1 MIKQWM
7 VVVVLISLSACAR
20 SGPWRTGDIDAE
32 DISAINVQN
41 YSDFDFQN
49 QDKEC
54 SPSEPCAS
62 ALVEVFADTED
73 NIGFELGFVEFSER
87 GNLFNDA
94 RANFVLNRI
103 NEYASDERGL
113 LTVVF
118 VHGWK
123 NNASTANGNVEEF
136 RKVLHGIASKQR
148 AGMVDNRRIMGL
160 YVGWRGLS
168 LDLPLLDQLTFW
180 ERKAVAEQIGENGAS
195 DLFLTLEELD
205 AKNDKNIL
213 VVIGHS
219 FGGAITLTAFN
230 EVILDRLHVQL
241 QSQQP
246 LNRPVAD
253 AMVLLN
259 PAIEAN
265 EILHIKE
272 QLVRHQTDWQR
283 IASPNLLRVVSTTA
297 DQATHLAFPVG
308 QTLGVN
314 LAWQQAQLSRDYL
327 DGSPLRDY
335 FKEEKLDTTTAG
347 NFLPF
352 HTQELKFHP
361 DRSNDRWQFSELC
374 QGESRILDKTKKDNV
389 AILPCSD
396 ADPVQFLYTS
406 PEFMSGHS
414 DVFNKQ
420 VSAYIAG
427 VIHQTHIEA
436 MRRMQRLSSETIG
449 SMPTSCGEK
458 FDFRDCVRAQYQI
471 NTDIGHE

>member
-1 MIKQWM
+1 MIKQWI
-7 VVVVLISLSACAR
+7 VVFLLIALSACAR
-20 SGPWRTGDIDAE
+20 GGPWRTGDIDVDDSGA
-32 DISAINVQN
+32 ISVQQ
-41 YSDFDFQN
+41 YADFDFQN

-54 SPSEPCAS
+54 QPSDPCAS
-62 ALVEVFADTED
+62 ALVEVFTDNKD
-73 NIGFELGFVEFSER
+73 NIGFELGFIEFSER

-94 RANFVLNRI
+94 RAKFVLDRM
-103 NEYASDERGL
+103 NEYASDDRGL

-123 NNASTANGNVEEF
+123 NNASTSNHNVEEF
-136 RKVLHGIASKQR
+136 RKVLHGIASNQR
-148 AGMVDNRRIMGL
+148 SGMVDGRRIMGL

-168 LDLPLLDQLTFW
+168 LDLPLLNQLTFW

-195 DLFLTLEELD
+195 DLFLSLEELD
-205 AKNDKNIL
+205 AQNDKNLL
-213 VVIGHS
+213 VIIGHS

-246 LNRPVAD
+246 LSRTVAD

-272 QLVRHQTDWQR
+272 QLVRNQSDWQR

-297 DQATHLAFPVG
+297 DQATHKAFPVG

-314 LAWQQAQLSRDYL
+314 LSWKQAQLSRDYL
-327 DGSPLRDY
+327 SNSPLQDY
-335 FKEEKLDTTTAG
+335 FREEKLDTTTAG

-361 DRSNDRWQFSELC
+361 DSENDKWEFSQLC
-374 QGESRILDKTKKDNV
+374 RGQPRILDKTKKDNV
-389 AILPCSD
+389 SVLPCSSS
-396 ADPVQFLYTS
+396 DPVQFLYTS

-436 MRRMQRLSSETIG
+436 MRRMQRTAVQGMSG
-449 SMPTSCGEK
+449 MPISCGEK
-458 FDFRDCVRAQYQI
+458 FNFRDCVREQYQI
-471 NTDIGHE
+471 NKDIGD